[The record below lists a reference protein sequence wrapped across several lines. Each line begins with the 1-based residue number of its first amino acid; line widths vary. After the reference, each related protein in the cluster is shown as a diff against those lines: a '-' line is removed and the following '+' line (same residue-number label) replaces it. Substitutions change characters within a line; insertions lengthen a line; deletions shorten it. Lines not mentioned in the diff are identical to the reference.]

1 MPRSHQSSSQ
11 AACAKCLPIL
21 SFQTKFM
28 DVCSFLGPRPTVA
41 PLAFSRF
48 MLAVIPPHHRQAG
61 SEVFHSHQSWR
72 AVESGMPGMIHSWY
86 FLIILELLCSYSV
99 CPRVWGWRGKRANL
113 WMRLL
118 WLPGRVW
125 RCQDSPTCTFVL
137 KLLLNILCP
146 LWLTAFA
153 CHYGYLKLS
162 KSLLMI
168 PASCWWCLH
177 TGTIIL
183 RQKEAGQDSNS

>member
-1 MPRSHQSSSQ
+1 MDCGQGVINHHHKRHAPSVSPWMFVHS
-11 AACAKCLPIL
+11 LV
-21 SFQTKFM
+21 QTH
-28 DVCSFLGPRPTVA
+28 CGPFG
-41 PLAFSRF
+41 PLAFVQVHASRDTT
-48 MLAVIPPHHRQAG
+48 APP
-61 SEVFHSHQSWR
+61 
-72 AVESGMPGMIHSWY
+72 SGRVGGVSFPSVLEGCWEWYACMIHSWTIVQL
-86 FLIILELLCSYSV
+86 FCLSKGVGMAGEESKFMDASPV
-99 CPRVWGWRGKRANL
+99 T
-113 WMRLL
+113 
-118 WLPGRVW
+118 PGRVW

-153 CHYGYLKLS
+153 CHYGCLKLS

-183 RQKEAGQDSNS
+183 RQEEAGQDSNS

>member
-1 MPRSHQSSSQ
+1 MRQVSPHGCLFIPWSQ
-11 AACAKCLPIL
+11 THCGPFGL
-21 SFQTKFM
+21 FQVHASRDT
-28 DVCSFLGPRPTVA
+28 TA
-41 PLAFSRF
+41 PLSGRVGGVSFPSVLEGCWEWYAWYDTCLNYCAAILF
-48 MLAVIPPHHRQAG
+48 VQGCGDGAG
-61 SEVFHSHQSWR
+61 R
-72 AVESGMPGMIHSWY
+72 D
-86 FLIILELLCSYSV
+86 
-99 CPRVWGWRGKRANL
+99 L

-125 RCQDSPTCTFVL
+125 RCQDSSTCTFVL

-153 CHYGYLKLS
+153 CHYGYLKLP

-183 RQKEAGQDSNS
+183 RQEEAGQDSNS